1 MNDFT
6 INDLKSLEINLSYLD
21 IYTIPLLIT
30 FPSG

>member
-1 MNDFT
+1 MNDIT
-6 INDLKSLEINLSYLD
+6 INDLKSLEITLSHLD